1 MDVPSPVFSL
11 PARRNSIVREFEL
24 THTVRQPTP
33 ARRSW
38 VL

>member
-24 THTVRQPTP
+24 THTVRQPT